1 MISSEEIEKYP
12 RKKWANSSEVSFDS
26 SEVSF
31 DSSEVSFDSSE
42 VFLFFFGGSGIGGI
56 RVDRSDRR
64 CQSGSEWI
72 GGVRVDRSGS
82 EQSE

>member
-31 DSSEVSFDSSE
+31 NSSEVSSDSSE
-42 VFLFFFGGSGIGGI
+42 VFSFSLGGDGGGMIGGV
-56 RVDRSDRR
+56 REDRKDRSDRR
-64 CQSGSEWI
+64 C
-72 GGVRVDRSGS
+72 
-82 EQSE
+82 

>member
-42 VFLFFFGGSGIGGI
+42 VFLFSSEE
-56 RVDRSDRR
+56 VVSEV
-64 CQSGSEWI
+64 SEWI
-72 GGVRVDRSGS
+72 GVIGGVRGIGVIGGDRKDRSGS
-82 EQSE
+82 EQS